1 MTLSFMTTLPNLMSI
16 FRLFILSLLISMA
29 PTLPIVAQGKK
40 PFPIDLIPTAFRSQV
55 QALVEQS
62 DFQFQTSTV
71 PKKVKV
77 ASMEI
82 LFDHPRLSAAMWRHC
97 QYSPSF
103 FAFEEAS
110 NTFSIND
117 TKGLTGRLTLLYSVP
132 GHRIYWV
139 QGKAEAGRLKPFA
152 PAVGAQMIT
161 SYRYWETEKG
171 FETQLD
177 TWTKLD
183 NALLG
188 FLAQPFRKYVQGRQ
202 DEFIGYINSNI
213 ALFGE
218 SIELNSIEFRDS
230 DLILADPRI
239 QRDFTRLYSKFP

>member
-1 MTLSFMTTLPNLMSI
+1 LIIHGLAQPCGGIVNI
-16 FRLFILSLLISMA
+16 HPLFSHLKKP
-29 PTLPIVAQGKK
+29 PTLFLLMTPRVSRDVSLCFIPSPAIVFIG
-40 PFPIDLIPTAFRSQV
+40 FRV
-55 QALVEQS
+55 R
-62 DFQFQTSTV
+62 
-71 PKKVKV
+71 PK
-77 ASMEI
+77 
-82 LFDHPRLSAAMWRHC
+82 
-97 QYSPSF
+97 
-103 FAFEEAS
+103 
-110 NTFSIND
+110 
-117 TKGLTGRLTLLYSVP
+117 
-132 GHRIYWV
+132 
-139 QGKAEAGRLKPFA
+139 AGRLKPFA